1 MGVTV
6 IEEDDV
12 GVGLGVK
19 VLVDV
24 TLNTLENPRDG
35 TTERVGDDDGVI
47 EPETEEPADVDEV
60 ALGEDKG
67 APAM

>member
-12 GVGLGVK
+12 GVGLGVE

-24 TLNTLENPRDG
+24 NTLENPVDG
-35 TTERVGDDDGVI
+35 TAERVGDDDGVI
-47 EPETEEPADVDEV
+47 EPETEEPADADDV